1 MTIWRELGTIIL
13 ERKRSNNKWEEVKKK
28 KKRKEKEREVKSKS
42 RYHEQKKVII
52 QNCKA

>member
-28 KKRKEKEREVKSKS
+28 KKREVKAGTMNK
-42 RYHEQKKVII
+42 RKKVII
-52 QNCKA
+52 QDCKA